1 MNTLDS
7 KISIIDSI
15 SYDGVDFE
23 IIAYNNLEGAQ
34 NIETAMG
41 LFFANQVGLK
51 IKQVRIKL
59 NNSTVKTEA
68 GALYYYKG
76 NIKSKSNIGGVGGL
90 LKKAVSGTIT
100 NESAIK
106 PTYSGTGEILL
117 EPSYKHYLIM
127 ELNNESIIVDKGMFY
142 CCSEDI
148 NVKGIMQKNISSTLL
163 GGEGLFQIELSGSG
177 IVILECNVPKSEIVE
192 CEISKGEELKVD
204 GNFAIAR
211 TKGVN
216 FSVTKSDKS
225 LFSSAINGEG
235 FLNTFSGEGKVWIA
249 PTQPMYGKMGGTLPT
264 NNNSMNNQTPRQKG

>member
-1 MNTLDS
+1 MNTLEN

-41 LFFANQVGLK
+41 LFFANQAGLK

-106 PTYSGTGEILL
+106 PSYSGTGEILL

-204 GNFAIAR
+204 GNFVIAR
-211 TKGVN
+211 TKNVN

-235 FLNTFSGEGKVWIA
+235 LLNTFTGEGKVWIA
-249 PTQPMYGKMGGTLPT
+249 PTQPMYEKMGGTLPT
-264 NNNSMNNQTPRQKG
+264 NNNSMNNQTSRQK

>member
-1 MNTLDS
+1 MNTLEN

-51 IKQVRIKL
+51 IKQVKIKL

-106 PTYSGTGEILL
+106 PSYSGTGEILL

-204 GNFAIAR
+204 GNFVIAR
-211 TKGVN
+211 TKNVN

-235 FLNTFSGEGKVWIA
+235 LLNTFTGEGKVWIA
-249 PTQPMYGKMGGTLPT
+249 PTQPMYEKMGGTLPT
-264 NNNSMNNQTPRQKG
+264 NNNSMNNQTSRQK

>member
-1 MNTLDS
+1 MNTLDD

-34 NIETAMG
+34 NVETAMG
-41 LFFANQVGLK
+41 VFFANQVGLK
-51 IKQVRIKL
+51 MKQVRIKL
-59 NNSTVKTEA
+59 NNSSVKTEA

-76 NIKSKSNIGGVGGL
+76 NIQSKSNIGGVGGL
-90 LKKAVSGTIT
+90 FKKAVSGSIT

-106 PTYSGTGEILL
+106 PIYSGRGEILL
-117 EPSYKHYLIM
+117 EPSYKHYIIM

-142 CCSEDI
+142 CCSDNI
-148 NVKGIMQKNISSTLL
+148 TVKGVMQKNISSTLL
-163 GGEGLFQIELSGSG
+163 GGEGLFQIELTGSG
-177 IVILECNVPKSEIVE
+177 VVILECNVPKSEIIE
-192 CEISKGEELKVD
+192 CKITKGEELKVD

-225 LFSSAINGEG
+225 LFASAINGEG

-249 PTQPMYGKMGGTLPT
+249 PTQPMYEKMKYGFPT
-264 NNNSMNNQTPRQKG
+264 NNNSMNNQALR